1 MSDNKSKT
9 SKENRD
15 LFTSK
20 AGFILACIGSAV
32 GMGNIWLFPY
42 RVGQFGGAAF
52 LIPYLIFVT
61 LLGCTGLMGEFAFG
75 RMTKTGPIGSFKMAM
90 DSKNKKGGAYLGIIP
105 VLGAFGIAV
114 GYAVVV
120 GWFIRFLVGS
130 ISGVALNTA
139 DSGAYFGE
147 IAGPFGSIIWHFIA
161 LFVTAV
167 ILILGVSK
175 GIEKVNKFMMPAF
188 YILFVLLLIRVLMLD
203 GTIEGLKYM
212 FVPKWEF
219 LSQPKTW
226 IYALGQ
232 AFFSLSL
239 AGSGMIVYGS
249 YLKRDIDV
257 SSCARNTVIFDTL
270 AAITAA
276 LVIIP
281 AVFAFNLDPAA
292 GPSLLFITL
301 PSVFK
306 LMPLGQL
313 FAIVF
318 FISVLFASIT
328 SLMNLLEVPIEAL
341 QSNFKMNRTLSV
353 IIVSILAF
361 IVGLFV
367 ENGDILGIWM
377 DYVSIY
383 IIPVGAFIAG
393 VMFFWIVGIDKAKE
407 EIECSSKKSL
417 GNWFKPMSKYV
428 YVFLTLIVFVAG
440 ILLGGIG

>member
-1 MSDNKSKT
+1 MSNNEKQPNNET
-9 SKENRD
+9 RD
-15 LFTSK
+15 SFTSK
-20 AGFILACIGSAV
+20 TGFILACIGSAV

-52 LIPYLIFVT
+52 LIPYIIFII
-61 LLGCTGLMGEFAFG
+61 LLGYTGLMGEFAFG
-75 RMTKTGPIGSFKMAM
+75 RMTQTGPIGSFKKALET
-90 DSKNKKGGAYLGIIP
+90 KNKKWGGILGAIP

-130 ISGVALNTA
+130 ISGAALDA
-139 DSGAYFGE
+139 VDSAAYFGE
-147 IAGPFGSIIWHFIA
+147 IAGSFGSIMWHFIA
-161 LFVTAV
+161 LLITAI
-167 ILILGVSK
+167 ILVLGVSK
-175 GIEKVNKFMMPAF
+175 GIEKVNKVMMPAF
-188 YILFVLLLIRVLMLD
+188 YILFLILLVRVLMLD
-203 GTIEGLKYM
+203 GAMDGLEYL

-226 IYALGQ
+226 VYALGQ

-257 SSCARNTVIFDTL
+257 PSCAKNTVIFDTL
-270 AAITAA
+270 AAITAG

-281 AVFAFNLDPAA
+281 AVFAFNLDPTA
-292 GPSLLFITL
+292 GPPLLFITL

-306 LMPLGQL
+306 LMPFGRI

-328 SLMNLLEVPIEAL
+328 SLMNLLEVPIEAI
-341 QSNFKMNRTLSV
+341 QSKFKLNRILSV
-353 IIVSILAF
+353 VIVCTLAF
-361 IVGLFV
+361 LIGLFV
-367 ENGDILGIWM
+367 ENGDILGSWM

-383 IIPVGAFIAG
+383 IIPIGAFIAG
-393 VMFFWIVGIDKAKE
+393 VMFFWVIGIDKAKS
-407 EIECSSKKSL
+407 EIECGCDKLL
-417 GNWFKPMSKYV
+417 GKWFKPMAKYF
-428 YVFLTLIVFVAG
+428 YVFLTLIVFIAG
-440 ILLGGIG
+440 ILFGGIG